1 MSPSGGI
8 GRRVRFRCV
17 CPRGRG
23 GSSPLS
29 GTQHNEGFCI
39 TINTEAF
46 FVFEI
51 YDINRIEAL
60 TLRSSAS
67 RFILYNIVV
76 VGFVRIAFLSSA
88 ADLSSLKALSAF
100 SRDCFFKLVIW
111 LGCSSYFEAICWIVS
126 RSLSAFRTTFVLNL
140 DPKCLLFLFM
150 TAN

>member
-1 MSPSGGI
+1 MSLPNYFNIAVASRVKRLIYLARHENDIMRPSGGI

-76 VGFVRIAFLSSA
+76 VGFVRTAFLSSA
-88 ADLSSLKALSAF
+88 ADLSSLKA
-100 SRDCFFKLVIW
+100 
-111 LGCSSYFEAICWIVS
+111 
-126 RSLSAFRTTFVLNL
+126 
-140 DPKCLLFLFM
+140 
-150 TAN
+150 